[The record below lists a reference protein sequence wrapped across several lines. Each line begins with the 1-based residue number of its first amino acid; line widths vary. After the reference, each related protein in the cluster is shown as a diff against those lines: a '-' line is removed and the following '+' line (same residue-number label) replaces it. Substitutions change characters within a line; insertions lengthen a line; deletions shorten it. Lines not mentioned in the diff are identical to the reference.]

1 MEQFYKLFLQS
12 KKTALLDILNVKYVI
27 EEKEGNTKAIENPN
41 NLGVAWFVEKIIFEE
56 NPDSIYMNLLKFD
69 LKQTAIIENKNID
82 IISYPN
88 ERRISQIELL
98 KNKPHEKI
106 YSIESNKPGFVVF
119 SEMFYPGWKAKI
131 NNKEV
136 NVYKVNFILRGI
148 FVQKGI
154 NKIKFYF
161 EPSSIKYGSLFQIV
175 SIIVFVALIFY
186 SSNKIILSKK

>member
-1 MEQFYKLFLQS
+1 M
-12 KKTALLDILNVKYVI
+12 
-27 EEKEGNTKAIENPN
+27 
-41 NLGVAWFVEKIIFEE
+41 AWFVEKIIFEE

-148 FVQKGI
+148 FVQKGN

-161 EPSSIKYGSLFQIV
+161 EPSSIKYGSLFQII

-186 SSNKIILSKK
+186 SSNKILLSKK